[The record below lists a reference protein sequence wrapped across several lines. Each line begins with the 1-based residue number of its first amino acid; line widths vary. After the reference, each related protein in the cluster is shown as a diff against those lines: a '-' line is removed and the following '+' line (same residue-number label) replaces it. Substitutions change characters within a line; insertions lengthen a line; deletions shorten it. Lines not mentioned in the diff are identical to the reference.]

1 MVDVDSALRASAY
14 SGKKRA
20 RGSGAEKE
28 EKKSRKIEPF
38 EPSDALEKEKADAFS
53 MWLVIALGL
62 SVGLLMRY
70 VLMPTLTEP
79 EKILWVLPLMLVVL
93 LPTLHRL
100 IIPDKWSDRY
110 DRGNWF
116 RASFLYIFTWLAISF
131 LLVNPPLADIAP
143 PTLAGGIDIAETEGV
158 VDVAWTG
165 GTYTI
170 ELNQNT
176 VDVTLGMAVSDN
188 VDSAS
193 ATIVVSHWFHGAM
206 VEELANGTVSEQT
219 DHIATFAAVDA
230 WERLDKSGNSKVI
243 GHAEDIG
250 VAWDLGTMGPGEH
263 QIKIKLAEEGDP
275 WAQNVWERTYTI
287 VIIQVAT
294 A

>member
-1 MVDVDSALRASAY
+1 VVDVDSALRASAY

-38 EPSDALEKEKADAFS
+38 EPGEALEKEKADAFS

-143 PTLAGGIDIAETEGV
+143 PTLAGGIDIADTEGV

-263 QIKIKLAEEGDP
+263 QIKIKLVEEGDP

>member
-38 EPSDALEKEKADAFS
+38 EPGDALEKEKADAFS

-143 PTLAGGIDIAETEGV
+143 PTLAGGIDIADTEGV

-263 QIKIKLAEEGDP
+263 QIKIKLVEEGDP

>member
-263 QIKIKLAEEGDP
+263 QIKIKLVEEGDP

>member
-20 RGSGAEKE
+20 RGSDAEKE
-28 EKKSRKIEPF
+28 DKKSRKIEPF
-38 EPSDALEKEKADAFS
+38 EPGDALEKEKADAFS

-143 PTLAGGIDIAETEGV
+143 PTLAGGIDIADTEGV

-219 DHIATFAAVDA
+219 DHIATFAAVET

-263 QIKIKLAEEGDP
+263 QIKIKLVEEGDP

>member
-1 MVDVDSALRASAY
+1 VVDVDSALRASAY

-275 WAQNVWERTYTI
+275 WAQNVWESTYTI

>member
-1 MVDVDSALRASAY
+1 VVDVDSALRASAY

-20 RGSGAEKE
+20 RGSGADKE

-38 EPSDALEKEKADAFS
+38 EPGDALEKEKADAFS
-53 MWLVIALGL
+53 MWLVITLGL

-100 IIPDKWSDRY
+100 IIPDKWSDLY

-263 QIKIKLAEEGDP
+263 QIKIKLVEEGDP

>member
-143 PTLAGGIDIAETEGV
+143 PTLAGGIDIADTEGV

-263 QIKIKLAEEGDP
+263 QIKIKLVEEGDP

>member
-20 RGSGAEKE
+20 RGSDAEKE

-38 EPSDALEKEKADAFS
+38 EPGDALEKEKADAFS

-79 EKILWVLPLMLVVL
+79 QKILWVLPLMLVVL

-143 PTLAGGIDIAETEGV
+143 PTLAGGIDIADTEGV

-263 QIKIKLAEEGDP
+263 QIKIKLVEEGDP

>member
-20 RGSGAEKE
+20 RGSDVDKE

-219 DHIATFAAVDA
+219 DHIATFADVEA

-263 QIKIKLAEEGDP
+263 QIKIKLVEEGDP

>member
-20 RGSGAEKE
+20 RGSGADKE

-38 EPSDALEKEKADAFS
+38 EPGDALEKEKADAFS
-53 MWLVIALGL
+53 MWLVITLGL

-100 IIPDKWSDRY
+100 IIPDKWSDLY

-263 QIKIKLAEEGDP
+263 QIKIKLVEEGDP

>member
-1 MVDVDSALRASAY
+1 VVDVDSALRASAY

-20 RGSGAEKE
+20 RGSDVDKE

-219 DHIATFAAVDA
+219 DHIATFADVEA

-263 QIKIKLAEEGDP
+263 QIKIKLVEEGDP

-287 VIIQVAT
+287 VIIHVAT

>member
-38 EPSDALEKEKADAFS
+38 EPGEALEKEKADAFS

-143 PTLAGGIDIAETEGV
+143 PTLAGGIDIADTEGV

-263 QIKIKLAEEGDP
+263 QIKIKLVEEGDP

>member
-20 RGSGAEKE
+20 RGSDAEKE
-28 EKKSRKIEPF
+28 DKKSRKIEPF
-38 EPSDALEKEKADAFS
+38 EPGDALEKEKADAFS

-143 PTLAGGIDIAETEGV
+143 PTLAGGIDIADTEGV

-263 QIKIKLAEEGDP
+263 QIKIKLVEEGDP
-275 WAQNVWERTYTI
+275 WAQNVWEKTYTI
-287 VIIQVAT
+287 RLLQVAT
-294 A
+294 T

>member
-1 MVDVDSALRASAY
+1 VVDVDSALRASAY

-20 RGSGAEKE
+20 RGSDAEKE

-38 EPSDALEKEKADAFS
+38 EPGDALEKEKADAFS

-70 VLMPTLTEP
+70 VLMPTLTQP

-93 LPTLHRL
+93 LPSLHRL

-143 PTLAGGIDIAETEGV
+143 PTLAGGIDIADTEGV

-188 VDSAS
+188 VDAAS

-219 DHIATFAAVDA
+219 DHIATFAAVET

-263 QIKIKLAEEGDP
+263 QIKIKLVEEGDP

>member
-1 MVDVDSALRASAY
+1 VVDVDSALRASAY

-20 RGSGAEKE
+20 RGSDVDKE

-219 DHIATFAAVDA
+219 ATFADVEA

-263 QIKIKLAEEGDP
+263 QIKIKLVEEGDP

>member
-1 MVDVDSALRASAY
+1 VVDVDSALRASAY

>member
-53 MWLVIALGL
+53 MWLVITLGL

-219 DHIATFAAVDA
+219 DHIATFADVEA

-263 QIKIKLAEEGDP
+263 QIKIKLVEEGDP

>member
-53 MWLVIALGL
+53 MWLVITLGL

-263 QIKIKLAEEGDP
+263 QIKIKLVEEGDP

>member
-28 EKKSRKIEPF
+28 EKKSRQIEPF

-53 MWLVIALGL
+53 MWLVITLGL

-100 IIPDKWSDRY
+100 IIPDKWSDLY

-219 DHIATFAAVDA
+219 DHIATFADVEA

-263 QIKIKLAEEGDP
+263 QIKIKLVEEGDP

>member
-143 PTLAGGIDIAETEGV
+143 PTLAGGIDIADTEGV

>member
-20 RGSGAEKE
+20 RGSDAEKE

-38 EPSDALEKEKADAFS
+38 EPGDALEKEKADAFS
-53 MWLVIALGL
+53 MWLVITLGL

-143 PTLAGGIDIAETEGV
+143 PTLAGGIDIAETDGV

-219 DHIATFAAVDA
+219 DHIATFAAVET

-263 QIKIKLAEEGDP
+263 QIKIKLVEEGDP

>member
-1 MVDVDSALRASAY
+1 VVDVDSALRASAY

-53 MWLVIALGL
+53 MWLVITLGL

>member
-1 MVDVDSALRASAY
+1 VVDVDSALRASAY

-20 RGSGAEKE
+20 RGSDAEKE
-28 EKKSRKIEPF
+28 DKKSRKIEPF
-38 EPSDALEKEKADAFS
+38 EPGDALEKEKADAFS

-143 PTLAGGIDIAETEGV
+143 PTLAGGIDIADTEGV

-263 QIKIKLAEEGDP
+263 QIKIKLVEEGDP

>member
-20 RGSGAEKE
+20 RGSDAEKE
-28 EKKSRKIEPF
+28 DKKSRKIEPF
-38 EPSDALEKEKADAFS
+38 EPGDALEKEKADAFS

-158 VDVAWTG
+158 VDVSLVG
-165 GTYTI
+165 GEYII
-170 ELNQNT
+170 EMNQNT

-263 QIKIKLAEEGDP
+263 QIKIKLVEEGDP

>member
-38 EPSDALEKEKADAFS
+38 EPGDALEKEKADAFS

-143 PTLAGGIDIAETEGV
+143 PTLAGGIDIADTEGV
-158 VDVAWTG
+158 VDVSWTG
-165 GTYTI
+165 GIYTI

-263 QIKIKLAEEGDP
+263 QIKIKLVEEGDP

>member
-1 MVDVDSALRASAY
+1 VVDVDSALRASAY

-143 PTLAGGIDIAETEGV
+143 PTLAGGIDIADTEGV

-263 QIKIKLAEEGDP
+263 QIKIKLVEEGDP